1 MACFVIIISN
11 NATVFCKGIL
21 VFWVLWAPLF
31 RRHQKNLHT
40 FTLGYMDFLLFEAVL
55 LSLKFLVFKC
65 PVFHFLCAFTYG
77 LWKFCFGYFMYGM
90 GGGWVCEMQNKAIA
104 QPAWLQLV
112 AGATAGAQ
120 LSLAQLSPS
129 LSYSFFDLSPNI
141 H

>member
-1 MACFVIIISN
+1 MNRNKFYSVLQRDTQIFVFLWDPISRSHFLWTLTYFKGQVPLTPKNLQEMACFVIIISN

-31 RRHQKNLHT
+31 RRHQKNLHP

-77 LWKFCFGYFMYGM
+77 LWKFCFGYFVIF
-90 GGGWVCEMQNKAIA
+90 W
-104 QPAWLQLV
+104 
-112 AGATAGAQ
+112 
-120 LSLAQLSPS
+120 
-129 LSYSFFDLSPNI
+129 
-141 H
+141 